1 MKHFLRIIIVCVVL
15 VALGFS
21 CYFLFFK
28 PDSDLATFSK
38 LSATIDKRESLDIDG
53 QLNTL
58 YRLDGHGNKNI
69 SYHKMKLHTKYS
81 GKDLITGATEGA
93 DLVIDNVGYDY
104 VEKDFIK
111 VASEEQIFM
120 FKDGDTAKAG
130 FGDICNYRDMLFKGG
145 QPNVVSSA
153 NLYTYS
159 DLSLY
164 SYVAIERAVDDIFD
178 YYFAYAQVMDNVKNS
193 DQKVMNKYIS
203 DYNNALKDFN
213 NNLSLVYNYQKQ
225 YNFNIID
232 GKEKVY
238 SVESILYEDSNTY
251 YKVKQYSL
259 YDETTNA
266 SGRTELTNRYLKLIS
281 SYRSLLES
289 KCKLVEE
296 LKTMVVKY
304 VFGGEYILE
313 ADTVKMD
320 LTLTIVKLSMGL
332 EFNNTAI
339 SHLRNVTQFINI
351 QNGKFANSIKDEVV
365 LESYTKLKNNNND
378 GLMNALSLDYIALD
392 NIATGSE
399 NIGQIKEQYKND
411 FKILLKAYGYGI

>member
-1 MKHFLRIIIVCVVL
+1 
-15 VALGFS
+15 
-21 CYFLFFK
+21 
-28 PDSDLATFSK
+28 
-38 LSATIDKRESLDIDG
+38 
-53 QLNTL
+53 
-58 YRLDGHGNKNI
+58 
-69 SYHKMKLHTKYS
+69 MKLHTKYS

-130 FGDICNYRDMLFKGG
+130 FGDICNYRNMLFKGG